1 MSLGGFG
8 GELFRY
14 HRRMT
19 NARSEC
25 RYTWKLLDAG
35 RLMLDGGSM
44 FGVVPR
50 VVWTRQTQP
59 DEKNRVEVRH
69 NCLLLESETPDP
81 KLGRVR
87 RVLIETGT
95 GDKLDEKMS
104 NIFGLD
110 GRTAEAAVIE
120 AGVDPAE
127 IDHVIVSHLHFDH
140 AGGLTRRARSGE
152 TPHWVAQG
160 REASGDCPDVMRT
173 FANAEVIVQ
182 RREWDDAIA
191 NTAVMTRTYYRDH
204 LLPFA
209 GGAGDAMGGSLL
221 RLVESP
227 QAFDLRA
234 GVPGRAASPESSVA
248 ARTTEV
254 LAGIGVFGVPGHTW
268 GQQAV
273 SFTDVEGQRVVFVP
287 DVMPSRWHVGA
298 AYSLAYDV
306 EPYTSMLTK
315 RWLLEAAARE
325 GWLLVLDHEPTSP
338 VCRAESNGKGWFDLV
353 DA

>member
-1 MSLGGFG
+1 
-8 GELFRY
+8 
-14 HRRMT
+14 MT
-19 NARSEC
+19 NARSEWRSTC

-59 DEKNRVEVRH
+59 DEKNRIEVRH
-69 NCLLLESETPDP
+69 NCLLLESETPDA

-110 GRTAEAAVIE
+110 GRTSEAAVIE
-120 AGVDPAE
+120 AGIDPAE
-127 IDHVIVSHLHFDH
+127 IDHVIVTHLHFDH

-160 REASGDCPDVMRT
+160 RQASGDCPDVMRT

-182 RREWDDAIA
+182 QREWDDAIA
-191 NTAVMTRTYYRDH
+191 NTAVMTRTYYQDH
-204 LLPFA
+204 LLPYAEGA
-209 GGAGDAMGGSLL
+209 GGVL

-227 QAFDLRA
+227 PAFDPRG
-234 GVPGRAASPESSVA
+234 GVPMRDASPESSVA
-248 ARTTEV
+248 DRTTQV
-254 LAGIGVFGVPGHTW
+254 LDGISVFGVPGHTW

-273 SFTDVEGQRVVFVP
+273 SFVDVEGQRVVFVP

-306 EPYTSMLTK
+306 EPYTSMMTK
-315 RWLLEAAARE
+315 RWFLEAAARGE
-325 GWLLVLDHEPTSP
+325 DGQGWLLVLDHEPTRP
-338 VCRAESNGKGWFDLV
+338 VCRAESNGKGWFELV